1 MRKKI
6 NIRHYFLPAFGL
18 LAILLVSCNPTKR
31 LQSDEYLLQKNEIK
45 FKDDI
50 KVSKDD
56 LSETLRQ
63 RTNRKILGVFPFYVW
78 AHNVPNPAKF
88 EKRNEKRLKK
98 LEKKNAKRAE
108 KGKDP
113 LELKPFGSWWRE
125 TVGEA
130 PVVYDSSATRRSE
143 KQLET
148 YLIKHGW
155 FDAEVESEVDINQ
168 SRQRVVVTYKVTGN
182 TPYNIKSLT
191 YEIPDTSL
199 LKHTE
204 TARATRN
211 TINVGD
217 QFDIEELEAERKTL
231 NEYFRNRGYYNFNKE
246 LIYFDVD
253 SSLNKHAVDLT
264 LGILPRKIPYAGDPD
279 SLLVVPYQTFQIND
293 ITIIDRPA
301 SRSTSITEVD
311 TILLNDY
318 IIIDQDQLKVNPKT
332 LSQNVL
338 FKKGEYYK
346 LDEVTRTYRRLSA
359 LPIVRATSIQFTPV
373 SDDINNRLLNA
384 VISVTP
390 SKKQNVS
397 LEWQGTNRGGFLGVS
412 GKVRYQNKNIFGGAE
427 TFEVNIFGGAEAQ
440 QLLTESEFSAS
451 SESAIKNDIYLNTIE
466 FGPEISLTF
475 PKFLLPVKAERFAK
489 SADPKT
495 RLTANLSYQRR
506 PDYERTRSFGSIS
519 YQWSETDQKK
529 WNINPLEISLIKI
542 DRSPEFDAQLAEIG
556 DPFLINSFQDHIIID
571 SKVGFTYSTYQSSV
585 RSKNHYF
592 YYGEVESAGNI
603 LRGIYD
609 MSNAEQNE
617 NGSYEMLNIPFA
629 QYLKTLHDA
638 RYYRIHNE
646 KMSTAY
652 RLSGGIGIPL
662 KNLNVLPF
670 EKSFFGGGANDIRAW
685 QARTLGPGS
694 YRDPERNFDKIGDIL
709 LEANMEYR
717 FDLIKVVEGA
727 IFVDAGNIWTINAD
741 DSRPGADF
749 AVDRFLSEIAFG
761 VGTGLRLN
769 FDFFLIRFDL
779 ALQMKDPSLDRGER
793 WLFQPKKEYNSYID
807 NLNNDRA
814 PNDQLSHY
822 TWRWNFNI
830 GIGYPF

>member
-1 MRKKI
+1 M
-6 NIRHYFLPAFGL
+6 AVCL
-18 LAILLVSCNPTKR
+18 LAILLPSCNPTKR

-45 FKDDI
+45 FKDGI
-50 KVSKDD
+50 KADKDD

-63 RTNRKILGVFPFYVW
+63 RPNRKIFGIFPFYVW
-78 AHNVPNPAKF
+78 AYNVPNPNKF

-130 PVVYDSSATRRSE
+130 PVVYDSSSTRRSE

-148 YLIKHGW
+148 YLVKHGW
-155 FDAEVESEVDINQ
+155 FNAIVESETKIRR
-168 SRQRVVVTYKVTGN
+168 SGQRVEVTYKITGN
-182 TPYNIKSLT
+182 TPYRINSLT
-191 YEIPDTSL
+191 YEIPDSNLIAHTKTS
-199 LKHTE
+199 
-204 TARATRN
+204 RATRN
-211 TINVGD
+211 NLKPGD
-217 QFDIEELEAERKTL
+217 QFNIEILETERKTL
-231 NEYFRNRGYYNFNKE
+231 NEYFRNLGYYNFNKE

-264 LGILPRKIPYAGDPD
+264 LGILPRKIPYSGDPD
-279 SLLVVPYQTFQIND
+279 SLLVVPYRTFKLKE

-301 SRSTSITEVD
+301 SRSTPITKVD
-311 TILLNDY
+311 TLILKDY
-318 IIIDQDQLKVNPKT
+318 VIIDQDQLKVHPKT

-338 FKKGEYYK
+338 FKQGEFYK
-346 LDEVTRTYRRLSA
+346 LDQVTRTYRRLSS
-359 LPIVRATSIQFTPV
+359 LPIVRSTSIQFIPV
-373 SDDINNRLLNA
+373 SDDINNTLLNCL
-384 VISVTP
+384 ITLTP

-397 LEWQGTNRGGFLGVS
+397 LEWQGTNRGGFLGIS

-427 TFEVNIFGGAEAQ
+427 TFEFNIFGGAEAQ
-440 QLLTESEFSAS
+440 QLLTESQNTGGSDGD
-451 SESAIKNDIYLNTIE
+451 IKNDIYLNTIE
-466 FGPEISLTF
+466 FGPEVSLTF
-475 PKFLLPVKAERFAK
+475 PKFLLPVKFDRFSK

-519 YQWSETDQKK
+519 YQWSETEQKK

-542 DRSPEFDAQLAEIG
+542 SRSPEFDAQLTEIG
-556 DPFLINSFQDHIIID
+556 DPFLINSFQDHFIVD
-571 SKVGFTYSTYQSSV
+571 SKVGYTFSTYQSST
-585 RSKNHYF
+585 RAKKHYF
-592 YYGEVESAGNI
+592 YHGEIESAGNA
-603 LRGIYD
+603 LRGLYD
-609 MSNAEQNE
+609 LSDAKKNE
-617 NGSYEMLNIPFA
+617 KGSYEILNIPFA
-629 QYLKTLHDA
+629 QYLKTLHDG
-638 RYYRIHNE
+638 RYYRIYNE

-652 RLSGGIGIPL
+652 RLTGGIGVPL

-709 LEANMEYR
+709 LEANVEYR

-727 IFVDAGNIWTINAD
+727 FFVDAGNIWTINAD
-741 DSRPGADF
+741 EARPGANF
-749 AVDRFLSEIAFG
+749 ATDRFLSEIAFG
-761 VGTGLRLN
+761 AGTGLRLN

-779 ALQMKDPSLDRGER
+779 ALQIKDPSLDQGER

-807 NLNNDRA
+807 NLNNDR
-814 PNDQLSHY
+814 PSNKQLAYYS
-822 TWRWNFNI
+822 WRWNFNI